1 MGTFWWGQSALDELI
16 EKATSELL
24 PAGQVDLALHLEISD
39 QIRSKKV
46 NPKDAMKALKQRL
59 GHKNPNV
66 ILATLSLVD
75 TCVKNSGSSFVK
87 EVATRDFME
96 EITHLIKTG
105 CNQDVKQKVLYL
117 IQVWGI
123 ASKGNSSLSYI
134 SGTYSLL
141 RAEGYIFP
149 PITEKIDSILLETAV
164 APEWTDS
171 DCCERCRTPFTLTNR
186 KHHCRQCGA
195 TFCQQCSSKNIPLPH
210 LGIND
215 TVRVCDGCYIKVKLS
230 KVADKDAMPNLLG
243 TSASISSSLTPAYTP
258 SIKIKTAE
266 TVTTATATMT
276 TTPPP
281 PPPDDQFEDDLKKAI
296 EISLKESEQ
305 QKKIASYNIKKDPV
319 IVKKTK
325 EEEEEE
331 ENLAVAIAAS
341 LKDMEIGSAIQSRTF
356 NSNELSSIDMENIQ
370 LFSTLIQRVRSMGGD
385 ISGDSQINKLYTQ
398 IGALQPKLVK
408 TLDDTS
414 QKHDNFVQLHEKLNK
429 AVKAYDNLLE
439 QRLSNATHRASVPY
453 TPYYGTYN
461 TPSTNPPYNQ
471 APSYTLPAAVSS
483 TPQPDMLYQSN
494 YSQYP
499 TASVTPHPY
508 NAIPST
514 LQQYNVV
521 PNTPQQYNAIPSTPQ
536 QYNDIPSTPVQ
547 QHYTADRT
555 AQLPYTSTP
564 IQPYTQPYTIS
575 TPPYTQPST
584 TGTPIT
590 STQQF
595 PVTPITP
602 VSSTTLQPSQPQY
615 TSYQPQFP
623 SVPTTAPEYYNNQPN
638 YYNNQQQQQQ
648 QQKQPVEEAPLI
660 EL

>member
-46 NPKDAMKALKQRL
+46 TPKDAMKSLKQRL

-66 ILATLSLVD
+66 VLATLSLVD

-96 EITHLIKTG
+96 EITHLIKVPTG

-141 RAEGYIFP
+141 RAEGYTFP
-149 PITEKIDSILLETAV
+149 PITERIDSILLETAV

-258 SIKIKTAE
+258 SIKTKTAE

-276 TTPPP
+276 TTP

-305 QKKIASYNIKKDPV
+305 QKKIVSYSVKKDPV

-325 EEEEEE
+325 EEQEEE
-331 ENLAVAIAAS
+331 ENLAAAIAAS
-341 LKDMEIGSAIQSRTF
+341 LKDMDIGSTVQSRTF

-408 TLDDTS
+408 TLNNTS

-439 QRLSNATHRASVPY
+439 QRLSNATHRTSVSY

-461 TPSTNPPYNQ
+461 PPSTNPPYNQ
-471 APSYTLPAAVSS
+471 APSYTLPAAVS
-483 TPQPDMLYQSN
+483 TQQPDVLYQPN

-499 TASVTPHPY
+499 TASATPHP
-508 NAIPST
+508 
-514 LQQYNVV
+514 
-521 PNTPQQYNAIPSTPQ
+521 YNAIPSTPQ
-536 QYNDIPSTPVQ
+536 QYNAVTSTPVQ
-547 QHYTADRT
+547 QHYTADRA

-564 IQPYTQPYTIS
+564 IQPYTQPYTTS
-575 TPPYTQPST
+575 TQSYTQPCTAS
-584 TGTPIT
+584 TPIAP
-590 STQQF
+590 TQQF

-602 VSSTTLQPSQPQY
+602 ISSTTLQPSQPQY
-615 TSYQPQFP
+615 TSYQQQFP
-623 SVPTTAPEYYNNQPN
+623 SVPTTAPEYYNSQPN
-638 YYNNQQQQQQ
+638 YYNNQQ